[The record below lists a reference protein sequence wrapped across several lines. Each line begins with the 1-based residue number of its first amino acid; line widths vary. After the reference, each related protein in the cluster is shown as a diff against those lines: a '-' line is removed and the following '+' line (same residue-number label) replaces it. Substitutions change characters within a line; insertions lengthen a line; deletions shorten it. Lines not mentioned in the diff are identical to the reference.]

1 MSVIVSIQV
10 ATVPLLNGFIT
21 GGGLATS
28 GDSITLT
35 PYPNK
40 GRYFRDWTL
49 PNGTKS
55 TSNPLTFTAA
65 TSGVWTANFENLVS
79 VRVPQT
85 GGGAATGENLQAK
98 KTDTIT
104 LAATPS
110 SGWLFQG
117 WYENGNLISTAAS
130 YSFTTASDRVIT
142 PRFYEASTE
151 TTITTE
157 TPKLTLLKA
166 ATAVTSSWVEMG
178 EIKTSGVRR
187 AVFYISI
194 THSNS
199 VAVRIRFKA
208 KQSSGDTGYLFPN
221 ITNNGTNEVITAG
234 DYYEITPNATQN
246 LILEAELS
254 EEVPFL
260 GVEIQAG
267 TVGATADVVTIKY
280 SCKQ

>member
-21 GGGLATS
+21 GGGLATF

-35 PYPNK
+35 PYPNR

-85 GGGAATGENLQAK
+85 GGGSATGENLQAK

-142 PRFYEASTE
+142 PRFYEASTG
-151 TTITTE
+151 TTITTA
-157 TPKLTLLKA
+157 TPKLTLLAA

-187 AVFYISI
+187 AVFYVDVVHTSS
-194 THSNS
+194 SN
-199 VAVRIRFKA
+199 VRLQFLA
-208 KQSSGDTGYLFPN
+208 KKTSGGTGYSFVPYV
-221 ITNNGTNEVITAG
+221 E
-234 DYYEITPNATQN
+234 TPGVVLIDGEYFELNTDATQSVM
-246 LILEAELS
+246 IELLLN
-254 EEVPFL
+254 EDVAFL
-260 GVEIQAG
+260 GVNIEAG
-267 TVGATADVVTIKY
+267 TVGVTADTVAVSY
-280 SCKQ
+280 STHQ